1 MTLFYSRTKLLTC
14 ERLSRIPKQID
25 NDDRIDDEPVRRF
38 VTQLVKVRARHVV
51 DLFHKLRTDRER
63 NLAQRTIYNIYTV
76 VAACS
81 ETRSS
86 PT

>member
-1 MTLFYSRTKLLTC
+1 
-14 ERLSRIPKQID
+14 
-25 NDDRIDDEPVRRF
+25 VRRF